1 MDTSDFKNGIAFYLD
16 GEVHQIIEFQHV
28 KPGKG
33 GAFVRTKL
41 KRLRTGNV
49 VEKTFRSGEKVDGAY
64 VEKLKLQFLY
74 GQGSELVLMDLDS
87 YEQTHVEAKIF
98 GEGAK
103 YLKEEMEVSALA
115 VDGVILG
122 YEVPNTVELVVA
134 ETEPGVKG
142 DTVSGGATKPAKL
155 ETGASVNVPFHI
167 NEGDLIKV
175 DTRTDSYIER
185 VSKK

>member
-1 MDTSDFKNGIAFYLD
+1 MDTSDFKNGMAFYLD

-49 VEKTFRSGEKVDGAY
+49 IEKTFRSGEKVDGAY

-74 GQGSELVLMDLDS
+74 SQGDELVLMDLET
-87 YEQTHVEAKIF
+87 YEQTHVETKTF
-98 GEGAK
+98 GDSAK
-103 YLKEEMEVSALA
+103 YLKEEMEVGALS
-115 VDGVILG
+115 VDGNILG
-122 YEVPNTVELVVA
+122 YELPNTVELTVA

-155 ETGASVNVPFHI
+155 ETGATVNVPFHI

>member
-1 MDTSDFKNGIAFYLD
+1 
-16 GEVHQIIEFQHV
+16 
-28 KPGKG
+28 
-33 GAFVRTKL
+33 
-41 KRLRTGNV
+41 
-49 VEKTFRSGEKVDGAY
+49 
-64 VEKLKLQFLY
+64 
-74 GQGSELVLMDLDS
+74 
-87 YEQTHVEAKIF
+87 
-98 GEGAK
+98 
-103 YLKEEMEVSALA
+103 KEEMEVSALA